1 MFKAKFKAKGRANLI
16 TAFIAVIVSNLK
28 ALRGAPGCSC
38 LLLTLLPALAWADV
52 TIATTIRPLQFIA
65 RAIVGDSG
73 SVSSVIDQQDSPHHY
88 IVSPSDR
95 INLQNAELLLWIG
108 PEFEVFLGDFFQRRS
123 DSAVIIA
130 VQSLPGLTL
139 HQLGNGQ
146 LDPHLW
152 LDSNN
157 ALLLASSLTSELSA
171 IDPDSAH
178 IYAANLRAFATRL
191 DSLNRQ
197 IQAQFTGADR
207 SDYLVYHDAYQYFE
221 KQFGL
226 NHGMA
231 LLQDPELE
239 PGMRDILAKRREL
252 QALTPACIFL
262 EADSNPALIDTML
275 ADQQPRQIT
284 VDLLGYDIDA
294 TSDAYVTLLQTVADQ
309 FADCLYAGTDN

>member
-1 MFKAKFKAKGRANLI
+1 MFRTMFRANI
-16 TAFIAVIVSNLK
+16 KTAFIAVFVTPVKTLSR
-28 ALRGAPGCSC
+28 ALGCSC
-38 LLLTLLPALAWADV
+38 LLLTLLPAQAWSDV

-95 INLQNAELLLWIG
+95 INLQNADLLLWIG

-123 DSAVIIA
+123 GSAVIIA
-130 VQSLPGLTL
+130 AQSLPGLTL
-139 HQLGNGQ
+139 HQLSNGH

-157 ALLLASSLTSELSA
+157 ALLLASSLTSELSD
-171 IDPDSAH
+171 IDPDSAD
-178 IYAANLRAFATRL
+178 IYAANLGAFTTRL
-191 DSLNRQ
+191 QSLNRQ
-197 IQAQFTGADR
+197 IEAQFVRADPA
-207 SDYLVYHDAYQYFE
+207 DYLVYHDAYQYFE

-284 VDLLGYDIDA
+284 VDLLGYDITA
-294 TSDAYVTLLQTVADQ
+294 AADAYVTLMQTVAGQ
-309 FADCLYAGTDN
+309 FADCLYGDTVN